1 MSVWLLPI
9 IVSILSVIAITG
21 AIIFGV
27 KINKNLSKYNMLP
40 NAPIIDV
47 TTRRQFT
54 NGYTEGVVK
63 TQLPRRNGTIYYEL
77 YPTDVEQGE
86 NVEKPE
92 IQRVVVA
99 RELKK
104 VIPRGEGSSRRE
116 KIIVNARDQR
126 DLPEQM
132 RDTSQGKWMQKEGQ
146 LAHIEK
152 VFGEAIRGG
161 DEAIAEAM
169 RMYARGNISRNALAQ
184 VRESS
189 SEVGK
194 LNTNKEPIEEKK

>member
-1 MSVWLLPI
+1 MGWILPLIASFLGI
-9 IVSILSVIAITG
+9 IGLTG
-21 AIIFGV
+21 SIIFGV
-27 KINKNLSKYNMLP
+27 KINKNISKYNMLP
-40 NAPIIDV
+40 NAPMIDV

-54 NGYTEGVVK
+54 NGYTEGIVK
-63 TQLPRRNGTIYYEL
+63 TQLPRKNGTIYYEF

-92 IQRVVVA
+92 IQRVVIKK
-99 RELKK
+99 ELKK

-116 KIIVNARDQR
+116 KIIVNSRDIR
-126 DLPEQM
+126 ELPEQM
-132 RDTSQGKWMQKEGQ
+132 RDTDKGKWMHKEGQ
-146 LAHIEK
+146 LAHIEG
-152 VFGEAIRGG
+152 VFGEAIRSG

-194 LNTNKEPIEEKK
+194 LNINQEKPEEKK